1 MSFAAMLKLLLANLE
16 LFELLAEA
24 LRDGKL
30 TRDEAIGAIK
40 AAMTAASDE
49 QMKRELGP

>member
-1 MSFAAMLKLLLANLE
+1 MSAGTLLQLLLTHLE

-30 TRDEAIGAIK
+30 SRDEAIGAIK
-40 AAMTAASDE
+40 HAMTAASDE
-49 QMKRELGP
+49 QMRRELGP